1 MDIQGIEATVAAAL
15 VTAGFSQVLTQKH
28 VSILNRDW
36 KDLMFN
42 KSQDPPRVDYLVVT
56 VKRTGTERFASSQVL
71 EIGTVDVQ
79 VWLGINEND
88 DTEAEM
94 RQNVDGVMDV
104 LDAQLFYSGDAA
116 RTLPA
121 VVSDSVRTETKGFKV
136 FRALVSQSFEV
147 MKQVNYS

>member
-15 VTAGFSQVLTQKH
+15 VTNGFGQVLTQQH

-36 KDLMFN
+36 KDLMFD

-56 VKRTGTERFASSQVL
+56 VKRIGTERYASNQVI
-71 EIGTVDVQ
+71 EVGTVDVQ

-88 DTEAEM
+88 DTEADM
-94 RQNVDGVMDV
+94 RQRMDSVMDT
-104 LDAQLFYSGDAA
+104 LDTQLFYSGDAA

-121 VVSDSVRTETKGFKV
+121 VTSDYVKTETKGFKV

-147 MKQVNYS
+147 MKTVSYT